1 MMGKI
6 SEVVYEEIN
15 PEEYSKEDIGEYY
28 YLFNMLD
35 ASSSIYYEVE
45 KYNSNKIELRNK
57 IVKNIKDKFNGNISP
72 RSSIFGFSSIKD
84 KAIMIVNVL

>member
-1 MMGKI
+1 MGKI

-45 KYNSNKIELRNK
+45 KYNSLLSESHQNFHE
-57 IVKNIKDKFNGNISP
+57 
-72 RSSIFGFSSIKD
+72 
-84 KAIMIVNVL
+84 

>member
-1 MMGKI
+1 MGKI

-35 ASSSIYYEVE
+35 SSSSIYYEVE

-57 IVKNIKDKFNGNISP
+57 IVKNIKDKFN
-72 RSSIFGFSSIKD
+72 
-84 KAIMIVNVL
+84 VLN